1 MLRHTQIVLWRI
13 LAIASLIAG
22 LIGLALPIV
31 PTVPFLILAAWAGSK
46 AWPSLEQ
53 WLLSQ
58 RTFGP
63 HIRNWRER
71 GTVPRRAKVLASG
84 MMLVSASGLQLSP
97 TPLWLK
103 ILVPL
108 MMLAVA
114 IWLWRRPE
122 TR

>member
-22 LIGLALPIV
+22 LIGLVLPIV

-71 GTVPRRAKVLASG
+71 VTVPRRAKVLASG
-84 MMLVSASGLQLSP
+84 MMLVSASGLQLSS

-108 MMLAVA
+108 TMLAVA
-114 IWLWRRPE
+114 IWLWRQPE

>member
-13 LAIASLIAG
+13 LAIVSLLVG

-46 AWPSLEQ
+46 AWPSLER

-84 MMLVSASGLQLSP
+84 MMLVSACGLQLSP
-97 TPLWLK
+97 VPLWLK
-103 ILVPL
+103 VVVPL
-108 MMLAVA
+108 TMLAVA
-114 IWLWRRPE
+114 IWLWLRPE

>member
-108 MMLAVA
+108 TMLAVA